1 MWRSHWSPY
10 VFSCQARQIAANSCR
25 ILPPSLQALFAAKR
39 EVMRQST
46 DLPALL
52 KHLARAGA
60 QEIANSLWAFAT
72 LEHHTGAQLLDAA
85 AVQIARRIE
94 QFSPQARAPAL
105 RPLRMSPGAC
115 LLMLLRSWSVRS
127 GLYDATVLRSSPCVA
142 ACRVALGVYAQRCP

>member
-1 MWRSHWSPY
+1 

-105 RPLRMSPGAC
+105 RPKVDMSFTLHTMAGVTYEGA
-115 LLMLLRSWSVRS
+115 
-127 GLYDATVLRSSPCVA
+127 A
-142 ACRVALGVYAQRCP
+142 ARRFRCAGRVPAA